1 MFIHMEKQKSHSV
14 NNLYVL
20 LLHNKDHTCR
30 ITDMDLAV
38 LCLIYIFS
46 PEKEN
51 TLLTNFLQQ
60 IKEQLL
66 HISQT
71 VILIYC

>member
-1 MFIHMEKQKSHSV
+1 MEKQKGHSV

-20 LLHNKDHTCR
+20 LLHKKDRTRH

-51 TLLTNFLQQ
+51 TLLRNFLQ
-60 IKEQLL
+60 
-66 HISQT
+66 
-71 VILIYC
+71 